1 MGVDVFYIWTG
12 AAVAYYPVIFGIQHY
27 LKDAEPF
34 DLGGASTKC
43 AVNWIFWWETALAVF
58 SIIGAYYVLP
68 SALQPFLDGKSWVQA
83 ICGRADALDDPSS
96 GYWAFIFAV
105 SKLVEFG
112 DTLFVVLRK
121 KKLIFLQHYHHLA
134 TMMYT
139 WACCFFVKASH
150 NSNNIYFCAMNYCV
164 HSVMYTWYAA
174 TRTGWR
180 SPKSLMMFVTLL
192 QMLQMVGGLSLI
204 LTSAQNGCPD
214 PMVNYGLFMYFSYLA
229 LFAQIFY
236 SNYVVKKSKKKLKK

>member
-1 MGVDVFYIWTG
+1 M
-12 AAVAYYPVIFGIQHY
+12 
-27 LKDAEPF
+27 L
-34 DLGGASTKC
+34 
-43 AVNWIFWWETALAVF
+43 
-58 SIIGAYYVLP
+58 
-68 SALQPFLDGKSWVQA
+68 
-83 ICGRADALDDPSS
+83 
-96 GYWAFIFAV
+96 
-105 SKLVEFG
+105 
-112 DTLFVVLRK
+112 
-121 KKLIFLQHYHHLA
+121 
-134 TMMYT
+134 YT
-139 WACCFFVKASH
+139 WAGVILVKVSRG
-150 NSNNIYFCAMNYCV
+150 SNIMSFCAMNFCV